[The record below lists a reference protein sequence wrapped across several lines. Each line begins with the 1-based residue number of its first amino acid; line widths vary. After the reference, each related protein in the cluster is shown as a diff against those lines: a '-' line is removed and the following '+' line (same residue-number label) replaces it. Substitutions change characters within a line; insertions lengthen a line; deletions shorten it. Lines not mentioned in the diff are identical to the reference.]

1 MLKYRWYSRI
11 IESLIERLLLV
22 FQRFRFRHEVHLEAY
37 REDRSDPWQEG
48 VDVSVDTVVI

>member
-1 MLKYRWYSRI
+1 MLKSRWYSRI